1 MVKTTKTLKLTF
13 LNGKKKKTSI
23 TLGDAM
29 DNLTAEQVRGAM
41 TTIAQ
46 ANVFEK
52 DVLHITLLLN
62 LLHILNVL
70 LATSLTT
77 QILMKQNLQTSKT
90 NLKLL
95 FEVIDLFK
103 NKLVKSEVSH

>member
-1 MVKTTKTLKLTF
+1 MAKTLKLTF
-13 LNGKKKKTSI
+13 LNGKKTSV

-52 DVLHITLLLN
+52 DGVKNYVTPQSASYIERTVSDIFN
-62 LLHILNVL
+62 DGDTDE
-70 LATSLTT
+70 AESAD
-77 QILMKQNLQTSKT
+77 KQ
-90 NLKLL
+90 
-95 FEVIDLFK
+95 D
-103 NKLVKSEVSH
+103 

>member
-13 LNGKKKKTSI
+13 LNGKNKKTSV

-41 TTIAQ
+41 TTIAK

-52 DVLHITLLLN
+52 DGVAYYVTPQSASYIERTVSDIFN
-62 LLHILNVL
+62 D
-70 LATSLTT
+70 ADTDKAESAD
-77 QILMKQNLQTSKT
+77 KQ
-90 NLKLL
+90 
-95 FEVIDLFK
+95 D
-103 NKLVKSEVSH
+103 

>member
-13 LNGKKKKTSI
+13 LNGKNKKTSV

-41 TTIAQ
+41 TTIAE

-52 DVLHITLLLN
+52 DGVAYYVTPQSAAYIERTVSDIFN
-62 LLHILNVL
+62 D
-70 LATSLTT
+70 AADDEAESTD
-77 QILMKQNLQTSKT
+77 KQ
-90 NLKLL
+90 
-95 FEVIDLFK
+95 D
-103 NKLVKSEVSH
+103 

>member
-1 MVKTTKTLKLTF
+1 MIKTTKTLKLIF

-23 TLGDAM
+23 ALGDAM

-41 TTIAQ
+41 TTIAE

-52 DVLHITLLLN
+52 DGVAYYTTPQ
-62 LLHILNVL
+62 LHILNVL
-70 LATSLTT
+70 LATSLTMGML
-77 QILMKQNLQTSKT
+77 IKQNLKTSKI
-90 NLKLL
+90 NLELL
-95 FEVIDLFK
+95 FEVIDLLK

>member
-13 LNGKKKKTSI
+13 LNGKNKKTSV

-52 DVLHITLLLN
+52 DGVAYYVTPQSASYIERTVSDIFN
-62 LLHILNVL
+62 D
-70 LATSLTT
+70 ADTDEAESAD
-77 QILMKQNLQTSKT
+77 KQ
-90 NLKLL
+90 
-95 FEVIDLFK
+95 D
-103 NKLVKSEVSH
+103 